1 MNKFVNICRD
11 LIEIFGE
18 IIVYN
23 TPEMKASID
32 ENQQIK
38 LKIKRVFYIWDC
50 TSHISDLYGTSKHM

>member
-11 LIEIFGE
+11 LIEILGE

-32 ENQQIK
+32 ENQRIK
-38 LKIKRVFYIWDC
+38 LTIKRVYIWDC
-50 TSHISDLYGTSKHM
+50 TSKHR